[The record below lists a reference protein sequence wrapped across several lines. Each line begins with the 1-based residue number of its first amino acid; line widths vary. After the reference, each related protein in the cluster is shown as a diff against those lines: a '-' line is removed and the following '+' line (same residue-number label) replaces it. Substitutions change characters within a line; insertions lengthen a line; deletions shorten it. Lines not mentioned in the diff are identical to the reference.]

1 MPNTKSAEKRLR
13 QNKKRRLRNR
23 IAKKLIK
30 TFSKRTVSAA
40 AEGNTEQAETDFRL
54 ATAKIDRAG
63 VHRVLHPN
71 TANRR
76 KSKLARDYAA
86 AVAKA
91 NSQNASKAK
100 AQDDD

>member
-13 QNKKRRLRNR
+13 QNKKRRMRNR
-23 IAKKLIK
+23 ITKKVLK
-30 TFSKRTVSAA
+30 TFSKRSVSAA
-40 AEGNTEQAETDFRL
+40 AEGKTESAESDFRL

-63 VHRVLHPN
+63 AHRVLHPN

-86 AVAKA
+86 ALNKADAK
-91 NSQNASKAK
+91 SPSAS
-100 AQDDD
+100 